1 MCCSAC
7 ADFDSRSN
15 SPLIGM
21 SIAARRNYDA
31 NTLYWRVNQ
40 FLLPQQNVRAALDL
54 FVTAE
59 LEALPVVASA
69 TDHSIIGFITE
80 AYALRRYS
88 QELERAR
95 AGDLR
100 DNTLFG
106 PA

>member
-1 MCCSAC
+1 MILT
-7 ADFDSRSN
+7 ADAHNPDLDDKLATMTAGDLRQ
-15 SPLIGM
+15 G
-21 SIAARRNYDA
+21 A
-31 NTLYWRVNQ
+31 NQ

-54 FVTAE
+54 FLTAE

-69 TDHSIIGFITE
+69 TDHSLLGFVTE